1 MNLVKRIIL
10 PLGEKDNPIKVKRVR
25 EILKRF
31 LPIGLILAIF
41 VGLALFIS
49 SLSNFST
56 ATTVVNLITT
66 GTSLRSD
73 EGQVNVLLLG
83 MAGVSHDG
91 ATLTDTILVAS
102 YNLKSKQL
110 HLISI
115 PRDLWLPSL
124 KLKANAVYQTGFEQK
139 LDLENA
145 KTVMGNI
152 VGLPIHYGLRI
163 DFNGFIEAIDV
174 LSGVDIEVER
184 EFDDYNYPIT
194 GKEDDLCGFIEEE
207 REFNEEEAKKLNIA
221 TGKIKVFISPEGT
234 IATDSAQEDKG
245 VKYFSCRYEH
255 IHFNKGLN
263 QIDGETALKFVRS
276 RHGTNSEGSDFA
288 RSRRQEKVIQA
299 VRNKILSIETLTNV
313 EKLKELLDV
322 LGKSLDTDIS
332 IKDGAEFFKFS
343 KQLKQT
349 FSIVL
354 DDSKRKGLPEGR
366 KSLLIHPSISEYGAY
381 VLISQDDDF
390 TIIHNYIKSV
400 FKEDARIEST
410 SSARTR
416 N

>member
-1 MNLVKRIIL
+1 MKRIIF
-10 PLGEKDNPIKVKRVR
+10 PQGEKDNPIKVKRLKK
-25 EILKRF
+25 ILKRF
-31 LPIGLILAIF
+31 LPIGLVLIILIGLAI
-41 VGLALFIS
+41 FIS
-49 SLSNFST
+49 SLSGSST
-56 ATTVVNLITT
+56 ASTVVSLITT
-66 GTSLRSD
+66 GTSLKSD
-73 EGQVNVLLLG
+73 EGRVNVLLLG
-83 MAGVSHDG
+83 MAGGRHEG

-124 KLKANAVYQTGFEQK
+124 KLKANAVYQSGFEQK

-152 VGLPIHYGLRI
+152 AGFPIHYGLRI

-174 LSGVDIEVER
+174 LGGVDIEVEK

-194 GKEDDLCGFIEEE
+194 GKEDDLCGFTEEE
-207 REFNEEEAKKLNIA
+207 RDFNEEDAKKLNIPA
-221 TGKIKVFISPEGT
+221 GKMKVFISAEGT

-245 VKYFSCRYEH
+245 VQYFTCRYEH

-263 QIDGETALKFVRS
+263 HMDGETALKFVRS
-276 RHGTNSEGSDFA
+276 RHGTNAEGSDFA

-299 VRNKILSIETLTNV
+299 IRNKILSLETLTNPQ
-313 EKLKELLDV
+313 KLKELLGV
-322 LGKSLDTDIS
+322 LGKSIDTDIS

-343 KQLKQT
+343 KELKQT

-354 DDSKRKGLPEGR
+354 DDSRREGLPEGR
-366 KSLLIHPSISEYGAY
+366 KSLLIHPPTSEYGAY
-381 VLISQDDDF
+381 VLISEDDDF
-390 TIIHNYIKSV
+390 TIIHDYIKSV
-400 FKEDARIEST
+400 FEEDAKNESS
-410 SSARTR
+410 SSARPR
-416 N
+416 